1 MKNARK
7 GLLSLFVLLFTSCSS
22 LSKKSSESAEVKE
35 KADLLQEAVSLTH
48 KKGDSSKLYSA
59 YQMLVNENGFDE
71 CLLKPFYIRN
81 GIAVLTLLE
90 KYEKLDCIL
99 RNEKNNIEP
108 TLREDLIDANEYL
121 QYKDSN
127 PTRAIEAMNRV
138 VKRYEKKLLADPND
152 SLIEQK
158 LLLAKVYVVGKEVL
172 LEQVDSMANLE
183 QAKYSSNY
191 YETLRYIINK
201 VDLGGNTYG
210 RLLNGDTESAI
221 KESKITYPKPSI
233 EIEN

>member
-1 MKNARK
+1 MTNVRK
-7 GLLSLFVLLFTSCSS
+7 SILSLFVLLFTSCSS

-48 KKGDSSKLYSA
+48 KNGDSSKLYSA

-108 TLREDLIDANEYL
+108 TFREDLIDANEYL

-127 PTRAIEAMNRV
+127 PTRAIEAMSRI
-138 VKRYEKKLLADPND
+138 VKRYEKRLLANPND

-172 LEQVDSMANLE
+172 LKQIDSMANLQ
-183 QAKYSSNY
+183 QAKYSPYY
-191 YETLRYIINK
+191 YESLKNTINK
-201 VDLGGNTYG
+201 IDLGGNTDDK
-210 RLLNGDTESAI
+210 LPNGNTESVI
-221 KESKITYPKPSI
+221 KESKVNYPKPSI